1 MVGLDSFLS
10 YPPHHENKNQAKHKN
25 VLSPEISNAQDY

>member
-10 YPPHHENKNQAKHKN
+10 YPPHHENENQAKHKN
-25 VLSPEISNAQDY
+25 FLSSEMSNAQGY